1 MISRLDTR
9 RPAGHAAGLSQKVDR
24 LSGPVSAVFLCP
36 HAGTPNFGVADGN
49 RTPARAGNTVAGR
62 QLPERTPNPG
72 KGLNLSKNQLT
83 MKKTTRR
90 AAKPALTRASRAAA
104 PETLVA
110 MIPASAHAEMVGD
123 ALRLYEMFSQFVS
136 KWSDRIDHEPSN
148 LFCVG
153 RRTGKGGAA

>member
-49 RTPARAGNTVAGR
+49 RTPAQVGNTVAGCFR
-62 QLPERTPNPG
+62 PERTPIPG
-72 KGLNLSKNQLT
+72 KGLNSQKT
-83 MKKTTRR
+83 KAMKKTTRR

-110 MIPASAHAEMVGD
+110 MIPAAAHAEMVGD

-153 RRTGKGGAA
+153 RRAGKGGAA

>member
-1 MISRLDTR
+1 
-9 RPAGHAAGLSQKVDR
+9 
-24 LSGPVSAVFLCP
+24 
-36 HAGTPNFGVADGN
+36 
-49 RTPARAGNTVAGR
+49 
-62 QLPERTPNPG
+62 
-72 KGLNLSKNQLT
+72 

-153 RRTGKGGAA
+153 RRAGKGGAA